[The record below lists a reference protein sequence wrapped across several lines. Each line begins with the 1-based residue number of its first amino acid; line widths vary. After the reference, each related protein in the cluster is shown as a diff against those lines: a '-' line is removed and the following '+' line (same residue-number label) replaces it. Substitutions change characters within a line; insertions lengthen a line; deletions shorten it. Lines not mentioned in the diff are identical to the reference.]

1 MSVGEIGLVPN
12 DTLVPKIEIAKQWW
26 VLVPLAIMIAAIMSH
41 VLWFLNFVHVLAGI
55 LWTGTDL
62 FMGFMIGPI
71 MRKITIQARRE
82 VILRLMPKMLF
93 YMPLLAIV
101 TTTAGW
107 YMAEWLGFFSLPFP
121 YIWWLITALII
132 VAILTIQGLGFLL
145 PTNLRIYFEMRKEKP
160 DGKKIQRL
168 MKSYVRVVAIQG
180 LMQIAI
186 IVVMAKFA
194 TGI

>member
-1 MSVGEIGLVPN
+1 MPVGEIGLIPN
-12 DTLVPKIEIAKQWW
+12 DTFVPKIEIVKQWW
-26 VLVPLAIMIAAIMSH
+26 VLIPIVIMIAAIMSH
-41 VLWFLNFVHVLAGI
+41 VLWFLNFVHVLGGI

-71 MRKITIQARRE
+71 MRRITIQARRE
-82 VILRLMPKMLF
+82 VLLRLMPKMLF

-107 YMAEWLGFFSLPFP
+107 YMATWLGFFSLPFP

-168 MKSYVRVVAIQG
+168 MKSYIRVVAIQAV
-180 LMQIAI
+180 MQIAI
-186 IVVMAKFA
+186 IIVMAKFA